1 MSHILRKPWSNYRNS
16 VELLH
21 LVNLKL
27 KERNLRIKIPF
38 SLMNSNLIL
47 RTVKE
52 PFTLNWICENLKEGE
67 TFMDV
72 GANIGEFSLIA
83 KKISGNSGKL
93 ISLEPRKKTFRKIR
107 LLMQVNGISSNLFL
121 FRYAASDHNGTSYLR
136 GNKKLAPAFGKSK
149 VAVKP
154 QNNWTLSG
162 YMKYEKINVIK
173 IDDLIIRNDL
183 PIPNLIK
190 IDVEGHEIEVLGG
203 MRSLLEN
210 KELRGLLIETTIEKG
225 EIAVD
230 ILEQFLFNDKHWLR
244 LPNKKSP
251 GYLAFKR

>member
-1 MSHILRKPWSNYRNS
+1 MI
-16 VELLH
+16 
-21 LVNLKL
+21 
-27 KERNLRIKIPF
+27 
-38 SLMNSNLIL
+38 SNLIL

-52 PFTLNWICENLKEGE
+52 PFTLNWICENLKKGE

-136 GNKKLAPAFGKSK
+136 GNRKHAPSFGKSK
-149 VAVKP
+149 LAIKP
-154 QNNWTLSG
+154 KNGWTLNG
-162 YMKYEKINVIK
+162 YMKYEKINVIQ
-173 IDDLIIRNDL
+173 IDDLISRKNL

-203 MRSLLEN
+203 MHSLLEN
-210 KELRGLLIETTIEKG
+210 KELKGLLIETTIEKG
-225 EIAVD
+225 EIVVD
-230 ILEQFLFNDKHWLR
+230 ILKQFQFYDKDWLK